1 MNMRVSAAVALLV
14 LALATP
20 ALGNGGGVPADR
32 FVYIPP
38 ETWCSDGAG
47 GFEYP
52 VLYAYTK
59 RARLG
64 PVAPASCARINGYT
78 ARSALHL
85 KCERA
90 GTWSPPRTTADPA
103 FAALVLPY
111 CHPGTSQDFR

>member
-1 MNMRVSAAVALLV
+1 MLGPVARGAFLALL
-14 LALATP
+14 LAAPALA
-20 ALGNGGGVPADR
+20 NGGAVPPDR

-38 ETWCSDGAG
+38 ETWCPDAQGALL
-47 GFEYP
+47 EYP

-64 PVAPASCARINGYT
+64 PVAPASCARIDGYT

-90 GTWSPPRTTADPA
+90 GTWSSPRATAGPA

>member
-1 MNMRVSAAVALLV
+1 MLRTAARGALL
-14 LALATP
+14 ALLCAAP
-20 ALGNGGGVPADR
+20 AFANGGGVPADR
-32 FVYIPP
+32 FVYIPA
-38 ETWCSDGAG
+38 ETWCPDGAG

-64 PVAPASCARINGYT
+64 PVAPASCARIDGYT

-90 GTWSPPRTTADPA
+90 GTWSAPRTTADPA